1 MLQTKHKMPGRNDPC
16 PCGSGLK
23 SKHCHNDPVK
33 IDMVNHAANVAMNHL
48 IQCERVKKGLI
59 CSHGVAKNEKCADC
73 SDAVK
78 LNAGG

>member
-1 MLQTKHKMPGRNDPC
+1 MTQQLTGNTPGRNDPC

-23 SKHCHNDPVK
+23 HKKCHGDPVK

-59 CSHGVAKNEKCADC
+59 CKHGVAKSEKCVDC
-73 SDAVK
+73 SGAVE
-78 LNAGG
+78 LDIN